1 MSFSSMT
8 PKVFMVSYLKN
19 GKNLFNFLT
28 LNMTISTQA
37 KYDYKLLHD
46 LHKLSGSENFS
57 ITRMSTKFAIIIG
70 KMQKFTKM
78 QPR

>member
-1 MSFSSMT
+1 
-8 PKVFMVSYLKN
+8 
-19 GKNLFNFLT
+19 
-28 LNMTISTQA
+28 MTISTQA

-57 ITRMSTKFAIIIG
+57 ITRRSTKFAIIIG